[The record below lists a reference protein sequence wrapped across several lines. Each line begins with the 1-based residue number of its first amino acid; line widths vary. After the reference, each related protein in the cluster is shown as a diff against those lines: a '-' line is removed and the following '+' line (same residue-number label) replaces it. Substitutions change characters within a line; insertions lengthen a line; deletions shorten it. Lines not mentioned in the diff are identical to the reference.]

1 VKKIDKLKKQ
11 RYDISMKIIRVEEK
25 QKRGKLSKNEEKEL
39 EILKHKEEE
48 LDTKIKSLSQN
59 QK

>member
-11 RYDISMKIIRVEEK
+11 RFEVSMKIIQIEDK

-39 EILKHKEEE
+39 AILKHKEEE
-48 LDTKIKSLSQN
+48 SDNKIASLS
-59 QK
+59 